1 MTRSWPGRAAAVAGC
16 AHAGGVIDPR
26 EMRVLGSELAAAG
39 VFRHHEA
46 ATWAKLGLL
55 LVGLAACLVAIASAG
70 GWIAVA
76 LVPVA
81 AVLTTTAAM
90 LGHEGSHRSFSASA
104 WRNRLIQHLTFPLL
118 SGLGALYWHHKHDGL
133 HHGHPNVRGGDPDL
147 DLWPMVSCRED
158 HETSSP
164 ALRWWQRNF
173 QGAAFWPLTTLLP
186 VVMRIPSLTHLVG
199 VARRRGVDA
208 AWAAD
213 ATCLALHYTLWLVI
227 PSLVW
232 GVLPALALYMGLWA
246 IVGVMLALIFAPAHI
261 GLPVVAGQHRD
272 WLHQFETTRNLRV
285 PRWLS
290 WFFVGLEYQ
299 IEHHL
304 YPRIAHQEM
313 GRAAAIVEAWSLRV
327 GAPYRRIGYGA
338 AIVDV
343 TRFMRGAW
351 QHPAEDR
358 DVVRARS
365 AA

>member
-1 MTRSWPGRAAAVAGC
+1 VRLPPHGRAQAD
-16 AHAGGVIDPR
+16 GVIDPR
-26 EMRVLGSELAAAG
+26 EMRILGSQLTAAG

-46 ATWAKLGLL
+46 ASWAKLGLL
-55 LVGLAACLVAIASAG
+55 LAGLAGCLVVIATMG

-76 LVPVA
+76 VVPVA

-104 WRNRLIQHLTFPLL
+104 WRNRLMQHLTFPLL

-158 HETSSP
+158 HEKASP

-173 QGAAFWPLTTLLP
+173 QGAAFWPLTMLMP
-186 VVMRIPSLTHLVG
+186 VVMRIPSVAHLARI
-199 VARRRGVDA
+199 ARRRGIDA

-213 ATCLALHYTLWLVI
+213 AICLGLHYVLWLVL
-227 PSLVW
+227 PSLIW
-232 GVLPALALYMGLWA
+232 GVVPALALYMGLWSV
-246 IVGVMLALIFAPAHI
+246 VGVLLALIFAPAHI

-272 WLHQFETTRNLRV
+272 WPHQLETTRNLRL
-285 PRWLS
+285 PGWLS
-290 WFFVGLEYQ
+290 WFFIGLEHQ

-313 GRAAAIVEAWSLRV
+313 ARAAVIVEAWSLRN

-338 AIVDV
+338 ALADV
-343 TRFMRGAW
+343 TRFMRTAW
-351 QHPAEDR
+351 QRPAQDR
-358 DVVRARS
+358 DDVRAGAR